1 LLESSI
7 DEKYVNCQIDW
18 FRRFDF
24 MQQHTGFHILA
35 QSFLRELEAETL
47 SSHLGEEISTIDVNI
62 DKIDVKQIQHVEKLA
77 NQLCFEDRNVKQ
89 FFISADEI
97 EKYDLRA
104 MPTKNEKIRIVEIE
118 DFDIDPC
125 GGTHVSSTGQVGIIK
140 IVSWEKLRGYLRFE
154 FYAGGRALNDYQKKW
169 EINKDIINLV
179 TESENNLVDSVIKLQ
194 TDVKNLSKQN
204 AKLNKQNLEYEVQS
218 IIDEA
223 NRQNQKVLTKYFE
236 NRELKDIRYLA
247 NQIIQQS
254 DIWVLFAT
262 KTENAHLIFAHPES
276 ADYNL
281 NELLNQVVHL
291 IDGRGGGRPNFVEAG
306 GKNVNGIQEAIESA
320 QVIIENSI

>member
-1 LLESSI
+1 MQTKRLYLEHSYITEFEATIIHSSQQPDSLAVELDRTAFYPTSGGQMFDMGFINGIRVKEVIEEENKIYHLLESSI

-104 MPTKNEKIRIVEIE
+104 MPTKNEKIRIN
-118 DFDIDPC
+118 C
-125 GGTHVSSTGQVGIIK
+125 SHII
-140 IVSWEKLRGYLRFE
+140 
-154 FYAGGRALNDYQKKW
+154 
-169 EINKDIINLV
+169 
-179 TESENNLVDSVIKLQ
+179 
-194 TDVKNLSKQN
+194 
-204 AKLNKQNLEYEVQS
+204 
-218 IIDEA
+218 
-223 NRQNQKVLTKYFE
+223 
-236 NRELKDIRYLA
+236 
-247 NQIIQQS
+247 
-254 DIWVLFAT
+254 
-262 KTENAHLIFAHPES
+262 
-276 ADYNL
+276 
-281 NELLNQVVHL
+281 
-291 IDGRGGGRPNFVEAG
+291 RPR
-306 GKNVNGIQEAIESA
+306 
-320 QVIIENSI
+320 